1 MVIFESASKLW
12 LILHTISAIVL
23 LGSITHDFVLL
34 ISYVRGNP
42 KRIRLQKRYAQVG
55 FISFLCTYLLGGIFL
70 YPVFKVRVRYPYFD
84 KILPWATYLFEVK
97 EHWDSM
103 ALAIFIVYYILSRYI
118 NPKEDKHLLKLYA
131 ILGIILA
138 VIVWYSAIA
147 SFVLTSYR
155 SV

>member
-1 MVIFESASKLW
+1 M
-12 LILHTISAIVL
+12 
-23 LGSITHDFVLL
+23 
-34 ISYVRGNP
+34 
-42 KRIRLQKRYAQVG
+42 
-55 FISFLCTYLLGGIFL
+55 
-70 YPVFKVRVRYPYFD
+70 YPVFKVRVRYQYFD
-84 KILPWATYLFEVK
+84 KILPWATYLFEIK

-118 NPKEDKHLLKLYA
+118 NPKEDKHLLRVYA

-138 VIVWYSAIA
+138 VIVWYSAMA